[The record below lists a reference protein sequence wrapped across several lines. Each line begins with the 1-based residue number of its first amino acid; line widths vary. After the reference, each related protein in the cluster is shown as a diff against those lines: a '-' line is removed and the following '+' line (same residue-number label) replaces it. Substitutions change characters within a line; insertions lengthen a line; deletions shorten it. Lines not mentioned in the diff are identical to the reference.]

1 MTLQQLLQSYD
12 FEEIFPEV
20 GLMYPHARRKRKE
33 FATAYM
39 LLREMKP
46 QVTKRQIRYQ
56 LMQDPNT
63 NEMFFGADDACFA
76 EKWAVLIG
84 KEVKRDAGVDLTD
97 TQMLANCLLNC
108 VLILQRLS
116 RPISRLFDKRLSSRG
131 KRSFTPLCTKK
142 PECTQHS
149 GSVMQVDEPRIKKN

>member
-63 NEMFFGADDACFA
+63 NEMFFA

-108 VLILQRLS
+108 VLI
-116 RPISRLFDKRLSSRG
+116 G
-131 KRSFTPLCTKK
+131 KYPSAF
-142 PECTQHS
+142 
-149 GSVMQVDEPRIKKN
+149 EPTYQQIVR

>member
-46 QVTKRQIRYQ
+46 QATKRR
-56 LMQDPNT
+56 
-63 NEMFFGADDACFA
+63 FA
-76 EKWAVLIG
+76 I
-84 KEVKRDAGVDLTD
+84 
-97 TQMLANCLLNC
+97 N
-108 VLILQRLS
+108 
-116 RPISRLFDKRLSSRG
+116 
-131 KRSFTPLCTKK
+131 
-142 PECTQHS
+142 
-149 GSVMQVDEPRIKKN
+149 

>member
-46 QVTKRQIRYQ
+46 QATKRQIRYQ

-63 NEMFFGADDACFA
+63 NATQVWTLPTHRCWPTACST
-76 EKWAVLIG
+76 V
-84 KEVKRDAGVDLTD
+84 
-97 TQMLANCLLNC
+97 C
-108 VLILQRLS
+108 
-116 RPISRLFDKRLSSRG
+116 
-131 KRSFTPLCTKK
+131 
-142 PECTQHS
+142 
-149 GSVMQVDEPRIKKN
+149 

>member
-46 QVTKRQIRYQ
+46 QATKRQIRYQ

-63 NEMFFGADDACFA
+63 NEMLDHIILLCF
-76 EKWAVLIG
+76 
-84 KEVKRDAGVDLTD
+84 
-97 TQMLANCLLNC
+97 
-108 VLILQRLS
+108 
-116 RPISRLFDKRLSSRG
+116 
-131 KRSFTPLCTKK
+131 
-142 PECTQHS
+142 
-149 GSVMQVDEPRIKKN
+149 

>member
-76 EKWAVLIG
+76 ESGQSSSVRRLNA
-84 KEVKRDAGVDLTD
+84 
-97 TQMLANCLLNC
+97 TQVWTLPTHRCWPTACSTVC
-108 VLILQRLS
+108 
-116 RPISRLFDKRLSSRG
+116 
-131 KRSFTPLCTKK
+131 
-142 PECTQHS
+142 
-149 GSVMQVDEPRIKKN
+149 

>member
-84 KEVKRDAGVDLTD
+84 KEVKRRRRCGPYRHTDAGQL
-97 TQMLANCLLNC
+97 LAQLCADRQ
-108 VLILQRLS
+108 V
-116 RPISRLFDKRLSSRG
+116 
-131 KRSFTPLCTKK
+131 SF
-142 PECTQHS
+142 
-149 GSVMQVDEPRIKKN
+149 SV

>member
-46 QVTKRQIRYQ
+46 QATKRQIRYQ

-84 KEVKRDAGVDLTD
+84 KEVNRDAGVDLTD

-108 VLILQRLS
+108 VLI
-116 RPISRLFDKRLSSRG
+116 G
-131 KRSFTPLCTKK
+131 KYPSAF
-142 PECTQHS
+142 
-149 GSVMQVDEPRIKKN
+149 EPTYQQIVG